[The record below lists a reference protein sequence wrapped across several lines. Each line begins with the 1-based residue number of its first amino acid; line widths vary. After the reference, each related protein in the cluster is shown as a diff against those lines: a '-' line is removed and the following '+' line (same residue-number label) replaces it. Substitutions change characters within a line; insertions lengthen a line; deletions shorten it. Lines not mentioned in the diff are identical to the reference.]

1 MFYPIPGKQQHSG
14 NKTVQKCPLRS
25 ECFHYHVVFIC
36 PHSVKHQHN
45 VCILCYFDRLY
56 LANPPLTQ
64 TFFSR
69 VVHSR
74 PFSEYWHQR
83 HLWSWIQSRCLTVR
97 YLVTGSGIT
106 QRMCL
111 SMFCHTCSLS
121 IICQETAYFVNSYKV
136 SCMYFIVIATKL
148 EHSVPGRIGNLTKI
162 KKFMKPTQVWEYTNL
177 INFKSSTWFYVQK

>member
-14 NKTVQKCPLRS
+14 NKTVQKCPLCA
-25 ECFHYHVVFIC
+25 ECFHYHIVFIC
-36 PHSVKHQHN
+36 PCSVKHQHN

-69 VVHSR
+69 IVHS
-74 PFSEYWHQR
+74 
-83 HLWSWIQSRCLTVR
+83 
-97 YLVTGSGIT
+97 

-148 EHSVPGRIGNLTKI
+148 EHSVLGSGGNLAKI
-162 KKFMKPTQVWEYTNL
+162 REL
-177 INFKSSTWFYVQK
+177 